1 MEELI
6 RVLSGKFHA
15 TYKETIEKAKL
26 YQALTTGEGLDE
38 MMLRFE
44 RREDEIMFKQRKKI
58 TKHITNTIVENLM
71 KPCYKIPRS
80 NAARKILTFDNSEEK
95 EKFNKILWGFYGNES
110 LDEYLDRVIELN
122 FVDPNSFLVI
132 EWKEDVKPYPF
143 EVSSEMAVDY
153 NYINNVLQYL
163 IVAQKEDVKT
173 WTYYGMDRAIKVFE
187 LKNDELP
194 TLVVDTKYEP
204 ADNETV
210 YMKINGKI
218 YRVYFPTP
226 YKLGYVPA
234 RQIGYKKERKIVSP
248 IFMSYYSEA
257 VPILEK
263 TIKANSEFDLTMAL
277 HAFPQKAQYI
287 EECSNIDCTNG
298 YLIDGE
304 KCPSCGGSGLQIVTS
319 AQDAITMKLPRN
331 KDEMI
336 NLTEILTYF
345 SPPVDLLTF
354 QDNYLKSLSAQAKE
368 AVYNSD
374 IYSNKQI
381 ADTATGQN
389 IDLQSV
395 YDSLYP
401 LAKHY
406 ALFWE
411 FCIKTIA
418 DITEFSDRKGFNY
431 SYSFGKDFK
440 LKSIADLYSDLEK
453 VDKISGAQN
462 IKQSIYDD
470 IARIMY
476 EDDEIAYMKYIAK
489 NRFNPFEGKTSE
501 EVAMIISM
509 DIAPEKDVV
518 LWANF
523 GNIFDKIEYE
533 QPEFFSWIP
542 SRQKTYIDERV
553 DEIIKSLPKAEN
565 PNFFQV
571 KT

>member
-1 MEELI
+1 
-6 RVLSGKFHA
+6 
-15 TYKETIEKAKL
+15 
-26 YQALTTGEGLDE
+26 
-38 MMLRFE
+38 
-44 RREDEIMFKQRKKI
+44 
-58 TKHITNTIVENLM
+58 
-71 KPCYKIPRS
+71 
-80 NAARKILTFDNSEEK
+80 
-95 EKFNKILWGFYGNES
+95 
-110 LDEYLDRVIELN
+110 
-122 FVDPNSFLVI
+122 
-132 EWKEDVKPYPF
+132 
-143 EVSSEMAVDY
+143 
-153 NYINNVLQYL
+153 
-163 IVAQKEDVKT
+163 
-173 WTYYGMDRAIKVFE
+173 
-187 LKNDELP
+187 
-194 TLVVDTKYEP
+194 
-204 ADNETV
+204 
-210 YMKINGKI
+210 
-218 YRVYFPTP
+218 
-226 YKLGYVPA
+226 
-234 RQIGYKKERKIVSP
+234 
-248 IFMSYYSEA
+248 
-257 VPILEK
+257 
-263 TIKANSEFDLTMAL
+263 
-277 HAFPQKAQYI
+277 
-287 EECSNIDCTNG
+287 
-298 YLIDGE
+298 
-304 KCPSCGGSGLQIVTS
+304 
-319 AQDAITMKLPRN
+319 
-331 KDEMI
+331 
-336 NLTEILTYF
+336 
-345 SPPVDLLTF
+345 
-354 QDNYLKSLSAQAKE
+354 
-368 AVYNSD
+368 
-374 IYSNKQI
+374 
-381 ADTATGQN
+381 
-389 IDLQSV
+389 LQSV